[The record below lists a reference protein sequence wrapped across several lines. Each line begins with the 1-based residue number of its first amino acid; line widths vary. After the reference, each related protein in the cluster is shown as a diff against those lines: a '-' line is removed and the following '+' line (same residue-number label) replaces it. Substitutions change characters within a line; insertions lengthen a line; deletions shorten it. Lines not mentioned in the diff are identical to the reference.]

1 MDLKRIAKATAK
13 TLSSY
18 LTYEAMRTVV
28 DQLQETN
35 PPLAHW
41 LAGFSPT
48 GKLQDGE
55 IYLEALLQANQE
67 LAFRIMTVR
76 QHLAEEIAD
85 FLPEMTRSGI
95 QESNMRLR
103 CQHLERIVNFSAT
116 TPDPSESANRSIEH
130 NIDRATE
137 PVDPETVDTSID
149 SDSQV
154 SGGDR

>member
-1 MDLKRIAKATAK
+1 MDLKQIAKATAK
-13 TLSSY
+13 TLTSY

-28 DQLQETN
+28 NQLRETN

-55 IYLEALLQANQE
+55 IYLQALLQANQE

-76 QHLAEEIAD
+76 QYLAEEIAD
-85 FLPEMTRSGI
+85 FLPEMTRTGI

-103 CQHLERIVNFSAT
+103 CQHLERIVNFSESV
-116 TPDPSESANRSIEH
+116 PDPSESANRNIEH
-130 NIDRATE
+130 NIDRNPE
-137 PVDPETVDTSID
+137 PIEAEPLEESID
-149 SDSQV
+149 SDS
-154 SGGDR
+154 